1 MDRIIATNLTN
12 NKNKKYLALRDITP
26 QWFEQIN
33 KILKDNDSEDII
45 FSLYFEINDYK
56 RCVIGE
62 AYGYD
67 ESYVIQGT
75 KRYCQECTAISGN
88 FSYALRRYDSHRL
101 EEVIDRF
108 TKHWNEKHS
117 EILLSIHE

>member
-1 MDRIIATNLTN
+1 MDRIIAINSTN
-12 NKNKKYLALRDITP
+12 NKDKIYLALRDITP
-26 QWFEQIN
+26 QWFELIN

-45 FSLYFEINDYK
+45 FRLYFEINDYK
-56 RCVIGE
+56 RCIIGE

-75 KRYCQECTAISGN
+75 KRYCEECTAISGN
-88 FSYALRRYDSHRL
+88 FSYALRRYDRHKL

-108 TKHWNEKHS
+108 TNHWNEKHS
-117 EILLSIHE
+117 KVLLSKN